1 MKVRNRF
8 SLFWLEYEMS
18 IIMPQVE
25 KLQIKTPD
33 QKAVIS
39 EHEPSEIEQCRKLIE
54 GTDNI
59 IQYIFKEI
67 EPDATVHWGVS

>member
-1 MKVRNRF
+1 
-8 SLFWLEYEMS
+8 
-18 IIMPQVE
+18 MPQVE
-25 KLQIKTPD
+25 KLQIKTRD

-39 EHEPSEIEQCRKLIE
+39 EHEPSEIHELRKLIE

-67 EPDATVHWGVS
+67 EPDATVH

>member
-1 MKVRNRF
+1 
-8 SLFWLEYEMS
+8 MS
-18 IIMPQVE
+18 IIIPQIE

-39 EHEPSEIEQCRKLIE
+39 EHGPQDIEVCRKLIE

-59 IQYIFKEI
+59 IQYIFKEL
-67 EPDATVHWGVS
+67 EEDAIVH

>member
-1 MKVRNRF
+1 
-8 SLFWLEYEMS
+8 MS
-18 IIMPQVE
+18 IIIPQIE

-39 EHEPSEIEQCRKLIE
+39 EHGPHDLEVCRKLIE

-59 IQYIFKEI
+59 IQYIFKEL
-67 EPDATVHWGVS
+67 EEDATVH

>member
-1 MKVRNRF
+1 
-8 SLFWLEYEMS
+8 MS
-18 IIMPQVE
+18 IIIPAIE

-39 EHEPSEIEQCRKLIE
+39 EHEPNEIEDCRKLIE

-59 IQYIFKEI
+59 IQYILKKI
-67 EPDATVHWGVS
+67 EDDETVN

>member
-1 MKVRNRF
+1 
-8 SLFWLEYEMS
+8 MS
-18 IIMPQVE
+18 IIMPQIE

-33 QKAVIS
+33 QKSVIS
-39 EHEPSEIEQCRKLIE
+39 EHGPEEIHDLRKLIE

-67 EPDATVHWGVS
+67 EEDVS

>member
-1 MKVRNRF
+1 MD
-8 SLFWLEYEMS
+8 
-18 IIMPQVE
+18 IIVPQIE

-39 EHEPSEIEQCRKLIE
+39 EHTPEELNDCRKLIE

-59 IQYIFKEI
+59 IQYIFKEVAD
-67 EPDATVHWGVS
+67 ETLH

>member
-1 MKVRNRF
+1 
-8 SLFWLEYEMS
+8 
-18 IIMPQVE
+18 MPQVE

-67 EPDATVHWGVS
+67 EADATVH

>member
-1 MKVRNRF
+1 
-8 SLFWLEYEMS
+8 MS
-18 IIMPQVE
+18 VIIPSIE

-39 EHEPSEIEQCRKLIE
+39 EHTPEELNECRKLIE

-59 IQYIFKEI
+59 IQYIFKKI
-67 EPDATVHWGVS
+67 EDETVH

>member
-1 MKVRNRF
+1 
-8 SLFWLEYEMS
+8 MS
-18 IIMPQVE
+18 IIMPQIE

-39 EHEPSEIEQCRKLIE
+39 EHGPDEIEQCRQLIE

-59 IQYIFKEI
+59 IQYIFKEL
-67 EPDATVHWGVS
+67 EEDATVH